1 MLLTLFTVSEETF
14 YYCAVGS
21 SLFDRS
27 IKMQS
32 NADVVLDVFRA
43 VEQRDR
49 DALFAAYDDDVE
61 FVEARSLPY
70 GGTFRGKDVLRQ
82 QLEATPE
89 RTWLGTWG
97 PLQPTPAE
105 RRMDPRVIAAVGDE
119 VAVAYTQRAV
129 SPDGERF
136 ESPVLGL
143 YEVRDGK
150 FARAQMFHFDTAAIL
165 SFLERAS
172 SAHVGSGG

>member
-1 MLLTLFTVSEETF
+1 MALWAAPV
-14 YYCAVGS
+14 
-21 SLFDRS
+21 FDRS
-27 IKMQS
+27 MKMQS
-32 NADVVLDVFRA
+32 NADVVLSVFRA

-49 DALFAAYDDDVE
+49 DGLFAAYHDDVE
-61 FVEARSLPY
+61 FVEALSLPY
-70 GGTFRGKDVLRQ
+70 GGNFRGKDTLRQ

-89 RTWLGTWG
+89 KTWLGTWG
-97 PLQPTPAE
+97 PLQPTPTE
-105 RRMDPRVIAAVGDE
+105 RRMDPRIIAAVGDE
-119 VAVAYTQRAV
+119 IAVAYTQRAV

-165 SFLERAS
+165 RFLERAS
-172 SAHVGSGG
+172 SAHAGFGG

>member
-1 MLLTLFTVSEETF
+1 MALWSAPV
-14 YYCAVGS
+14 
-21 SLFDRS
+21 FDRS
-27 IKMQS
+27 MKMQS
-32 NADVVLDVFRA
+32 NADVVLSVFRA

-49 DALFAAYDDDVE
+49 DGLFAAYHDDVE
-61 FVEARSLPY
+61 FVEALSLPY
-70 GGTFRGKDVLRQ
+70 GGNFRGKDTLRQ

-89 RTWLGTWG
+89 KTWLGTWG
-97 PLQPTPAE
+97 PLQPTPTE
-105 RRMDPRVIAAVGDE
+105 RRMDPRIIAAVGDE
-119 VAVAYTQRAV
+119 IAVAYTQRAV

-165 SFLERAS
+165 RFLKRAS
-172 SAHVGSGG
+172 RAHAGSSD